1 MTRAS
6 DSSPEGGPRVLEI
19 PEGDNRER
27 LVCPDC
33 GFIDYENPKIVVGAV
48 VGYGGK
54 IMLCRRDINPRRG
67 FWTIPAGFLELNET
81 VVDGAR
87 REAREE
93 ACAEIE
99 IDRVLGIYNVPR
111 ISQVQIIYRASL
123 PAPDFGV
130 GEETQEVALFSGTTS
145 HGTRSPF
152 RPCTGRSMTIG
163 LSKASRF
170 LHRTAIPRAIS
181 GISNS

>member
-1 MTRAS
+1 MAPAS
-6 DSSPEGGPRVLEI
+6 DTSPEGGPRVLEI

-33 GFIDYENPKIVVGAV
+33 GFINYENPKIVVGAV

-130 GEETQEVALFSGTTS
+130 GEETQEVVLFSWDDVPWDEIAFPS
-145 HGTRSPF
+145 VHWA
-152 RPCTGRSMTIG
+152 
-163 LSKASRF
+163 LNDY
-170 LHRTAIPRAIS
+170 RAVE
-181 GISNS
+181 GVEVFAPHSNPEGDLGNF

>member
-1 MTRAS
+1 M
-6 DSSPEGGPRVLEI
+6 I

-48 VGYGGK
+48 VGYGGE

-99 IDRVLGIYNVPR
+99 IDRVLLAQLGRPLGR
-111 ISQVQIIYRASL
+111 Q
-123 PAPDFGV
+123 
-130 GEETQEVALFSGTTS
+130 
-145 HGTRSPF
+145 PF
-152 RPCTGRSMTIG
+152 LGHLRRRKG
-163 LSKASRF
+163 
-170 LHRTAIPRAIS
+170 
-181 GISNS
+181 

>member
-1 MTRAS
+1 MPARYKSAS
-6 DSSPEGGPRVLEI
+6 WLLDDTG
-19 PEGDNRER
+19 
-27 LVCPDC
+27 
-33 GFIDYENPKIVVGAV
+33 
-48 VGYGGK
+48 
-54 IMLCRRDINPRRG
+54 
-67 FWTIPAGFLELNET
+67 GFLELNET

-130 GEETQEVALFSGTTS
+130 GEETQEVVLFSWDDVPWDEIAFPS
-145 HGTRSPF
+145 VHWA
-152 RPCTGRSMTIG
+152 
-163 LSKASRF
+163 LNDY
-170 LHRTAIPRAIS
+170 RAVE
-181 GISNS
+181 GVEVFAPHSNPEGDLGNF